1 MPLSDSPTPWS
12 YSGSV
17 EAGYEVKD
25 SAGKTL
31 AKTGEED
38 LARLIA
44 AAPDMLAALDNLVA
58 SGDDEILEEFG
69 VDSGPDFAHARS
81 AITRARYGD

>member
-12 YSGSV
+12 YAGSA
-17 EAGYEVKD
+17 EAGFEVKD

-31 AKTGEED
+31 ATSGSEAI
-38 LARLIA
+38 ARLLA
-44 AAPDMLAALDNLVA
+44 AAPDMLAALDDLVA

-69 VDSGPDFAHARS
+69 VDSGPDFEHARN
-81 AITRARYGD
+81 ALTRARYGD